1 MLAIPPHDASPP
13 DEAVGV
19 RPPDNSYR
27 WQSSEDRSIYSK
39 WLIAM
44 SLIYPAILL
53 LLLGIDLA
61 LQALHLF

>member
-1 MLAIPPHDASPP
+1 MLAIPPHDASSP

-19 RPPDNSYR
+19 RPPDTRYR
-27 WQSSEDRSIYSK
+27 WQSSDDRLIYSK

-44 SLIYPAILL
+44 SMIYPAILL
-53 LLLGIDLA
+53 LLLGVDLA